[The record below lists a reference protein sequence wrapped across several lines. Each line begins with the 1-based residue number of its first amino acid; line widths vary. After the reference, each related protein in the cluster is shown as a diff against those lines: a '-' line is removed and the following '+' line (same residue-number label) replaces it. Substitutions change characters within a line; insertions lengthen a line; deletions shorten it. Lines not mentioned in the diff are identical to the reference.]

1 MNKVEAFI
9 NNKMKLISLEKDILD
24 VGGGIGFD
32 KWLLKYKELFN
43 DCNYKT
49 FDCDNA
55 TGADII
61 GDIHNMPVESESIDA
76 IICSSVLE
84 HVENPYIAVKEMFR
98 ILKNNGKIFVYVPSI
113 YPYHARKNHYQD
125 YWRFFDDSLKL
136 LFKDFSKIEIIKSG
150 GYFKALFFF
159 IPFQH
164 KLRFLIDPFSFWLDK
179 LFMTEKR
186 TTTPGYYL
194 YAEK

>member
-1 MNKVEAFI
+1 MNKVGAFI

-24 VGGGIGFD
+24 VGGGMGFD

-43 DCNYKT
+43 GCNYKT
-49 FDCDNA
+49 LDCDNA

-61 GDIHNMPVESESIDA
+61 GNIHNMPIKSESIDA

-84 HVENPYIAVKEMFR
+84 HVENPHIAVKEMFR

-125 YWRFFDDSLKL
+125 YWRFFDDSLRL

-164 KLRFLIDPFSFWLDK
+164 KLRFIIDPFSFWFDK
-179 LFMTEKR
+179 LFMTKKR